1 MSNVLMIVLYSSLII
16 HVVLL
21 GIAVWKVL
29 RGENIIDRL
38 VGLDL
43 VSIVNLAIFILL
55 AMIFGRTVYVDVA
68 LALAALGFISTL
80 ALAGYAADE
89 KMF

>member
-1 MSNVLMIVLYSSLII
+1 MSDILMIVLYSSLMI

-21 GIAVWKVL
+21 CIAAWKVWM
-29 RGENIIDRL
+29 GENIIDRL

-43 VSIVNLAIFILL
+43 VGTVNLAIFVLL
-55 AMIFGRTVYVDVA
+55 AMIFERTLYVDVA
-68 LALAALGFISTL
+68 LALAALGFVSTL